1 MPKLEAYDRK
11 QTYSYALGIF
21 PATECLNACPAQCR
35 RLLVHSQGEKSEG
48 VNKLVERCEAAGV
61 RVEVADR
68 AIERVAHKENC
79 FAAMVFEK
87 FERPFEPAAQ
97 HIVLHHPSDGGNL
110 GTILRAALGFGF
122 LNVAII
128 RPAVD
133 VFDPRVIRSSMGAMF
148 SLNVRHFDDFEAYRS
163 EQSDRAFF
171 PFMLTG
177 AVPPAQAV
185 TKAGEKYALIFG
197 NEASG
202 LPEAFAS
209 YGTSVLIPHSSRI
222 DSLNLSVAAG
232 IGMYAFASAREEGK
246 R

>member
-11 QTYSYALGIF
+11 LPYSYALGIF
-21 PATECLNACPAQCR
+21 PATECLNACPQQCR

-48 VNKLVERCEAAGV
+48 VQKLIARCEKQGV
-61 RVEVADR
+61 RVEIADR

-79 FAAMVFEK
+79 FAAMVFDK
-87 FERPFEPAAQ
+87 FERPFDERAL
-97 HIVLHHPSDGGNL
+97 HVVLHHPSDSGNL

-122 LNVAII
+122 TNIAII

-133 VFDPRVIRSSMGAMF
+133 VFDPRVVRSSMGAMF
-148 SLNVRHFDDFEAYRS
+148 SLHVRHFDDFQAYRAQ
-163 EQSDRAFF
+163 ESDRALFS
-171 PFMLTG
+171 FMLTG

-185 TKAGEKYALIFG
+185 KRAGEKFALIFG

-202 LPEAFAS
+202 LPEEFAT
-209 YGTSVLIPHSSRI
+209 YGTSVLIPHSDRI

-232 IGMYAFASAREEGK
+232 IGMYAFSTGREA
-246 R
+246 

>member
-1 MPKLEAYDRK
+1 MPKLEAYDRRL
-11 QTYSYALGIF
+11 TYSYAPGIF
-21 PATECLNACPAQCR
+21 PATECLNACPEQCR
-35 RLLVHSQGEKSEG
+35 RLLLHSQGEKSEG
-48 VNKLVERCEAAGV
+48 VQRLIARCEERNV
-61 RVEVADR
+61 RVEIADR
-68 AIERVAHKENC
+68 AIERIARKENC
-79 FAAMVFEK
+79 FAVMVFDK
-87 FERPFEPAAQ
+87 FERAFDPRAP
-97 HIVLHHPSDGGNL
+97 HIVLHHPSDSGNL

-133 VFDPRVIRSSMGAMF
+133 LFDPRVVRASMGAMF
-148 SLNVRHFDDFEAYRS
+148 SLCVRQFDDFDAYRAQES
-163 EQSDRAFF
+163 ERTLF

-185 TKAGEKYALIFG
+185 GQAGEKFALIFG

-202 LPEAFAS
+202 LPEAFAT

-232 IGMYAFASAREEGK
+232 IGMYAFTTGREAR
-246 R
+246 